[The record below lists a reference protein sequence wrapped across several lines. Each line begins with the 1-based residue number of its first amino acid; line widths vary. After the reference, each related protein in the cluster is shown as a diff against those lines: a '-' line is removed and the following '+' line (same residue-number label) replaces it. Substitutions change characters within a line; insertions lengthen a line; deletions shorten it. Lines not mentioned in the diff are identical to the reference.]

1 MVSALGLGNPN
12 AAVGPKTICHK
23 IGEILIEPRRK
34 VRLGDTLRDVMGGRT
49 EGLLSPKPNTAKL
62 CTPMKP
68 A

>member
-12 AAVGPKTICHK
+12 AATGPKTICHK

-34 VRLGDTLRDVMGGRT
+34 VRLGDTLSDVLEGRT
-49 EGLLSPKPNTAKL
+49 EGPLSPKPNTAKL
-62 CTPMKP
+62 RTHKKP